1 MSARSFRR
9 TSTKWSGQLSAANQ
23 FVPLADVPDEIWK
36 KLPSGSQGREG
47 GRDTKP
53 GPHGSTGPEHPNHYA
68 DIDAP
73 FGPAGETWRALCL
86 ADDAKISPA
95 AWLDFYD
102 ELASRAQAAGDS
114 EAAAQYR
121 DKLHQGL
128 LPLRIWQF
136 YDAMVDCVSRGD
148 IVGYVTAAGTAA
160 HYVGDACQPLHGSI
174 YSDGDRSR
182 TVVRHHP
189 QTGED
194 ETVKFGDGVH
204 SAYETSMLAAKA
216 TVLLPLIDATLPAAG
231 QGHGLPLCTSGKE
244 IARAVL
250 ALMDRS
256 CGHPAAADHPRQLR
270 ESGCGHPQGNARRH
284 VVGPRRRHRAGDGR
298 GRTGAGHAL
307 GVGLDCGGGGSVAA
321 SQLKAIERDDIRAR
335 YIDKNFVPS
344 LTLDQIGAV
353 LR

>member
-1 MSARSFRR
+1 M
-9 TSTKWSGQLSAANQ
+9 
-23 FVPLADVPDEIWK
+23 
-36 KLPSGSQGREG
+36 
-47 GRDTKP
+47 
-53 GPHGSTGPEHPNHYA
+53 
-68 DIDAP
+68 
-73 FGPAGETWRALCL
+73 CL
-86 ADDAKISPA
+86 ADDSKISPA
-95 AWLDFYD
+95 AWLAFYG

-114 EAAAQYR
+114 EDAAQYR

-148 IVGYVTAAGTAA
+148 IVGYVTAAGTSA

-182 TVVRHHP
+182 ALVRHHP

-216 TVLLPLIDATLPAAG
+216 TALLPLIEATLPASG
-231 QGHGLPLCTSGKE
+231 QSHGLPLCTSGKE
-244 IARAVL
+244 VARAIL
-250 ALMDRS
+250 ALMDRF
-256 CGHPAAADHPRQLR
+256 AATLPPLTILDSY
-270 ESGCGHPQGNARRH
+270 E
-284 VVGPRRRHRAGDGR
+284 RAG
-298 GRTGAGHAL
+298 AGTRKASLDAMWSEL
-307 GVGLDCGGGGSVAA
+307 GDATAQVMSEGVRVLAMLWESAWIAGGGDSLAA
-321 SQLKAIERDDIRAR
+321 SLLKAIERDDIRAR